1 VKQLLLNFDVSIA
14 ETTKETPAPHSEM
27 YATVKVWGDVW
38 LQLKQSNRWSDVGKK
53 VANNNLVGDKD
64 GVAGGIPLPED
75 LQ

>member
-1 VKQLLLNFDVSIA
+1 
-14 ETTKETPAPHSEM
+14 M

-38 LQLKQSNRWSDVGKK
+38 LQLQRSNRWSDLGNKT
-53 VANNNLVGDKD
+53 AQDELEDRSGKD

>member
-1 VKQLLLNFDVSIA
+1 MLLNFDVTLA
-14 ETTKETPAPHSEM
+14 EVGPDTPAPHSEM

-38 LQLKQSNRWSDVGKK
+38 LQLQRSNRWSDLGNKIAQDK
-53 VANNNLVGDKD
+53 LGDRSGQD